1 MNDMTQTTA
10 HQVSTAY
17 AAIAG
22 WYSGAAFTC
31 NLHAKRLRDLIAET
45 NMDKHDKAAL
55 LSRIDALQETIAA
68 SQRHEDD
75 QRAAAGLDP
84 LNR

>member
-1 MNDMTQTTA
+1 MNDTA
-10 HQVSTAY
+10 PTPHQVSTAY

-31 NLHAKRLRDLIAET
+31 NLHAKRLRDCLAAT

-55 LSRIDALQETIAA
+55 LSRIEALEETIAA
-68 SQRHEDD
+68 AQRHEDA
-75 QRAAAGLDP
+75 QRATAGLDP